1 MKKNWIRLFACAIS
15 AACVLSLSACGS
27 NDAESSAVSAADS
40 SAIIGGAD
48 SETSIVV
55 ANADA
60 PYANV
65 EEMLADETVAST
77 MEESLS
83 AMESEGLSMA
93 IKGEGNRLV
102 YTFTYES
109 LDETADLEQMSSALE
124 EAMGEMGATFE
135 TIAGSLADTVQEAN
149 PTVVVVYQTADGTE
163 LYSGEF
169 SAE

>member
-1 MKKNWIRLFACAIS
+1 MKKNAIRLFACAIS
-15 AACVLSLSACGS
+15 AACVLSMSACGS
-27 NDAESSAVSAADS
+27 NGAESSAVESAT
-40 SAIIGGAD
+40 IIGGAD

-65 EEMLADETVAST
+65 EEMLADETVASA

-83 AMESEGLSMA
+83 AMESEGLSME
-93 IKGEGNRLV
+93 IKGEGNRLL

-109 LDETADLEQMSSALE
+109 LDENTDLEQLGSALE
-124 EAMGEMGATFE
+124 EAVSGMSSTFE
-135 TIAGSLADTVQEAN
+135 SIAGSLADTVQEAN
-149 PTVVVVYQTADGTE
+149 PVVVVIYQTADGTE